1 MIAGATVAPD
11 ATSFKLECVL
21 GSNTYG
27 ILSNKYLDEI
37 AKTTRF
43 DVSVTVGVDSFSYD
57 ETTVVEHQKHP
68 TIIMHTDRNTLQRLS
83 WEA

>member
-1 MIAGATVAPD
+1 LIAGATVEPN
-11 ATSFKLECVL
+11 ATSFKLASVL

-43 DVSVTVGVDSFSYD
+43 DVTVTIHANTFSYD

-68 TIIMHTDRNTLQRLS
+68 TIIMHTDRNTLTRVSQ
-83 WEA
+83 EA